1 MEKYRVSLE
10 VAKKLKEAGYPQ
22 DGCDMHWRVMTHL
35 VNTATN
41 EPVKDLV
48 KVGFEDGKLT
58 KYLAAPCVG
67 RLGEDTGMWGEALL
81 ELGDMLDEIWESD
94 DIGRFISEQEK
105 EADARALMWIELKK
119 RELI

>member
-67 RLGEDTGMWGEALL
+67 RLGDDLINTDTYVNGDIKYKDTYYWVKDEAF
-81 ELGDMLDEIWESD
+81 DS
-94 DIGRFISEQEK
+94 
-105 EADARALMWIELKK
+105 EADARALCWLELKK
-119 RELI
+119 RGLN